1 MAIDQNGLRFLL
13 LAQADGVS
21 FARTTTL
28 GRLTV
33 YLDQATLVKTF
44 EDFGQRLP
52 DADAER
58 VLHAAQG
65 FADVLF
71 RRLGCDR
78 LESLDAS
85 DYQSATIKFDLNEPL
100 PESLRRSCSAVLDFG
115 TLEHIFN
122 APRALANCMEMVEL
136 HGHLLICGPADNWFG
151 HGFYQFGPE
160 FYFRALSEENGFRIH
175 RLLLCTGDGE
185 DAWYAVTDPAKL
197 GRRAEAPPHA
207 GPVTILVAASRVNE
221 RAALATM
228 PQQSDYEATWRA
240 HAGISRR
247 FGRRHLPPALKKALR
262 ARVSSPSPALPAVV
276 EVSPESLAGRNL
288 S

>member
-33 YLDQATLVKTF
+33 YLDEATLMKTF
-44 EDFGQRLP
+44 EDFGHSLAGPEAKRI
-52 DADAER
+52 
-58 VLHAAQG
+58 LHSTGG

-71 RRLGCDR
+71 RRLGCEAV
-78 LESLDAS
+78 ESLDAS
-85 DYQSATIKFDLNEPL
+85 DYQSATITFDLNEPL
-100 PESLRRSCSAVLDFG
+100 PDSLRRSCTAVLDFG

-136 HGHLLICGPADNWFG
+136 DGHLLVCAPADSWFG

-160 FYFRALSEENGFRIH
+160 FYFRALSAENGFRIQ
-175 RLLLCTGDGE
+175 RVLLCTSERDA
-185 DAWYAVTDPAKL
+185 AWYALDDPAKV
-197 GRRAEAPPHA
+197 GRRAEAPPHT
-207 GPVTILVAASRVNE
+207 GPVTILVLASRVNE
-221 RAALATM
+221 RAALAAM

-240 HAGISRR
+240 QAGISNR
-247 FGRRHLPPALKKALR
+247 FVRRHVPPAVKKAIK
-262 ARVSSPSPALPAVV
+262 ARLASPPAASSGVV
-276 EVSPESLAGRNL
+276 EVSPESLAGRRA